1 MSKHQHGILQCC
13 GLSAYPQTLPY
24 FIQSVGWRILMK
36 ITDWNW
42 NEDEENCIILFAER
56 QPPPRLKLFCTELCT
71 MHCVLGQ
78 KFVLRQQ
85 RWYFAS
91 TSLLSLCRSVLA
103 DDTNTFE
110 ERLSDMGR
118 NCVDFH
124 NSSQNTCRDCQI
136 AKHSRLEIAKL
147 LSAEEETQSITVLLS
162 IYSSGKKI
170 RDQMISFSIF
180 YRYMFE

>member
-1 MSKHQHGILQCC
+1 M
-13 GLSAYPQTLPY
+13 
-24 FIQSVGWRILMK
+24 
-36 ITDWNW
+36 
-42 NEDEENCIILFAER
+42 
-56 QPPPRLKLFCTELCT
+56 
-71 MHCVLGQ
+71 
-78 KFVLRQQ
+78 
-85 RWYFAS
+85 
-91 TSLLSLCRSVLA
+91 LA

-136 AKHSRLEIAKL
+136 AKPSRLEIAKL
-147 LSAEEETQSITVLLS
+147 LSAEEETLSITVLLS